1 MPQASPLSRKTMTRD
16 PVFGFGRSREIL
28 CVASE
33 RTPGRRSRGVPHL
46 PARLASPWRRGW
58 WPPRRPPP
66 RSPPLRPRT
75 PGRWSRATT
84 TTARTWR
91 GASGEKRTIR
101 PRTNP
106 TPASAA
112 PSRRLRV
119 RPTRARAARA
129 RARRCV
135 GCVRRWSRKGRAK
148 KSELRVLLKEKK
160 KREPARARLERL
172 RVRSSARRYRDLG
185 LCERECAALAIATE
199 LVFSE
204 SSRGRASPTL
214 DGVFS
219 PRTVDAESAGSATC
233 ANDEPK
239 ETPKK
244 KKKNLLR
251 CFRCFPFP
259 RVSCFDAR
267 HGSRRSRRSRSSE
280 NAFASRSL
288 PGRRRPRRALP
299 RSKMSKVK
307 RGSGGNRSRRTV
319 VREKTARVRLAGSER
334 SEGSRGFETASA
346 CPSFEA
352 SWRSPSSPRSRSPRR
367 RAPAWDAPRGASPR
381 ARPPPPPPPPRD
393 PPRGSRRDSRDSPR
407 DASGEGDATVP
418 TLDRERLRRSW
429 CDDAL
434 FAPIVESWS
443 RGVVESWSRVVKR
456 VRR

>member
-58 WPPRRPPP
+58 WHPRRPPP

-112 PSRRLRV
+112 PSGRLRV

-148 KSELRVLLKEKK
+148 KSELRVLLKK

-204 SSRGRASPTL
+204 SSRGIASRTL

-233 ANDEPK
+233 ANDAPK
-239 ETPKK
+239 KTPKK
-244 KKKNLLR
+244 KKPPPRSMFSRFPARFLLR
-251 CFRCFPFP
+251 RATRFETFAAF
-259 RVSCFDAR
+259 AR
-267 HGSRRSRRSRSSE
+267 LGKRLRESIASGSASSETCASAIENVESQSGGKRRESFAPNSRSRKNGAGS
-280 NAFASRSL
+280 
-288 PGRRRPRRALP
+288 PR
-299 RSKMSKVK
+299 
-307 RGSGGNRSRRTV
+307 GFRTE
-319 VREKTARVRLAGSER
+319 RRLAGFRNRER
-334 SEGSRGFETASA
+334 VSVLRGVLAFAVVAALALAAAARAGVGRSTWRVATSATAAAAAAAARSA
-346 CPSFEA
+346 
-352 SWRSPSSPRSRSPRR
+352 
-367 RAPAWDAPRGASPR
+367 
-381 ARPPPPPPPPRD
+381 ARVPPRL
-393 PPRGSRRDSRDSPR
+393 P
-407 DASGEGDATVP
+407 
-418 TLDRERLRRSW
+418 
-429 CDDAL
+429 
-434 FAPIVESWS
+434 
-443 RGVVESWSRVVKR
+443 
-456 VRR
+456 

>member
-1 MPQASPLSRKTMTRD
+1 MTRD
-16 PVFGFGRSREIL
+16 QVFGFGCSREIL

-148 KSELRVLLKEKK
+148 KSELRVLLKKKK

-244 KKKNLLR
+244 KKKKPPPMFSMFSFSACFLLR
-251 CFRCFPFP
+251 RATRFETFAAFAQLGKRL
-259 RVSCFDAR
+259 RESIAS
-267 HGSRRSRRSRSSE
+267 GSASSETCASAIENVESQSGGKRRESFAPNSRSRKNGAGS
-280 NAFASRSL
+280 
-288 PGRRRPRRALP
+288 PR
-299 RSKMSKVK
+299 
-307 RGSGGNRSRRTV
+307 GFRTE
-319 VREKTARVRLAGSER
+319 RRLAGFRNRER
-334 SEGSRGFETASA
+334 VSVLRGVLAFAVVAALALAAAARAGVGRSTWRVATSATAAAAAARSA
-346 CPSFEA
+346 
-352 SWRSPSSPRSRSPRR
+352 
-367 RAPAWDAPRGASPR
+367 
-381 ARPPPPPPPPRD
+381 AR
-393 PPRGSRRDSRDSPR
+393 
-407 DASGEGDATVP
+407 VP
-418 TLDRERLRRSW
+418 TRL
-429 CDDAL
+429 
-434 FAPIVESWS
+434 P
-443 RGVVESWSRVVKR
+443 
-456 VRR
+456 

>member
-58 WPPRRPPP
+58 WHPRRPPP

-112 PSRRLRV
+112 PSGRLRV

-148 KSELRVLLKEKK
+148 KSEPRVLLKKKK

-204 SSRGRASPTL
+204 SSRGIASRTL

-244 KKKNLLR
+244 KKKKTFSFDVFDVFL
-251 CFRCFPFP
+251 FRVFPASTRDTVRDVRGVRAARKTP
-259 RVSCFDAR
+259 SRVDRFRVGVVRDVRFRDRKCRKSNAEAEGIVRAEPSFAKK
-267 HGSRRSRRSRSSE
+267 RRG
-280 NAFASRSL
+280 FASRVPNGAKARGVSK
-288 PGRRRPRRALP
+288 PR
-299 RSKMSKVK
+299 
-307 RGSGGNRSRRTV
+307 
-319 VREKTARVRLAGSER
+319 ARVRP
-334 SEGSRGFETASA
+334 SRRLGV
-346 CPSFEA
+346 
-352 SWRSPSSPRSRSPRR
+352 RRRR
-367 RAPAWDAPRGASPR
+367 RAR
-381 ARPPPPPPPPRD
+381 ARRGGARRRGTLHVARRHERD
-393 PPRGSRRDSRDSPR
+393 RRRRRRRRRAIRRAGP
-407 DASGEGDATVP
+407 AATPVTRLA
-418 TLDRERLRRSW
+418 TLRERATRPYRRSI
-429 CDDAL
+429 ASAYAVPGVTTL
-434 FAPIVESWS
+434 SLRAHRGVVESWS
-443 RGVVESWSRVVKR
+443 RGVVS
-456 VRR
+456 

>member
-1 MPQASPLSRKTMTRD
+1 MPQASPLRCREITRRKTMTRD
-16 PVFGFGRSREIL
+16 LVFGFGRSREIL

-112 PSRRLRV
+112 PSGRLRV

-148 KSELRVLLKEKK
+148 KSELRVLLKKKK

-204 SSRGRASPTL
+204 SSRGIASQTL

-239 ETPKK
+239 KTPKK
-244 KKKNLLR
+244 KKRPPRSMFSFSACFLLR
-251 CFRCFPFP
+251 RATRFETFAAF
-259 RVSCFDAR
+259 AR
-267 HGSRRSRRSRSSE
+267 LGKRLRESIASGSASSETCASAIENVESRTRKRRESFAPNRRSRG
-280 NAFASRSL
+280 A
-288 PGRRRPRRALP
+288 
-299 RSKMSKVK
+299 
-307 RGSGGNRSRRTV
+307 GSGFRTE
-319 VREKTARVRLAGSER
+319 RRLAGFRNRER
-334 SEGSRGFETASA
+334 VSVLRGVLAFAVVAALALAAAARAGVGRSTWRVATSATAAAAVAARSA
-346 CPSFEA
+346 
-352 SWRSPSSPRSRSPRR
+352 
-367 RAPAWDAPRGASPR
+367 
-381 ARPPPPPPPPRD
+381 ARVPPRL
-393 PPRGSRRDSRDSPR
+393 P
-407 DASGEGDATVP
+407 
-418 TLDRERLRRSW
+418 
-429 CDDAL
+429 
-434 FAPIVESWS
+434 
-443 RGVVESWSRVVKR
+443 
-456 VRR
+456 